1 MSERSDRRILKR
13 GLSALM
19 AEMSG
24 TGDGAS
30 SSSDDALR
38 LLPIDLLAPSASQP
52 RKDFRPEALEE
63 LADSIRQRGVIQP
76 IIARAV
82 AGGTRFEIV
91 AGERRWRAA
100 AMAGMTEVPTVVRNL
115 DDAETLQVAIVEN
128 VQRADLNPLEEAAAY
143 GQLGERFG
151 HTQEEIA
158 SALGKSRSHVANT
171 LRLLKLP
178 QEVQNQ
184 LASGLLSA
192 GHARALLSASDPVAL
207 GAIVVG
213 RGLTVRQTEE
223 LVRRSAVT
231 APRRRTR
238 PEKDADTS
246 AIEADLTASL
256 KMTVRIDHGAAGEG
270 GTVSIRYRTLDDLDF
285 LCRVLASAERDTVL

>member
-30 SSSDDALR
+30 SSSDGALR

-76 IIARAV
+76 IIARAA

-143 GQLGERFG
+143 SQLGDRFG

-231 APRRRTR
+231 APRRRVR
-238 PEKDADTS
+238 PEKDADTT

-256 KMTVRIDHGAAGEG
+256 KMTVRIEHGAAGEG
-270 GTVSIRYRTLDDLDF
+270 GTVAIRYRTLDDLDF
-285 LCRVLASAERDTVL
+285 LCRVLASAERETVL